1 MGFKSGPGG
10 DLGGTEITTSE
21 TGSFGA
27 VNVKE
32 TIAVTA
38 PADGAGGVL
47 YSKADGKLYWVSNE
61 VSEVE
66 ISAAGGSSLT
76 QEQVEDFAGA
86 LVASG
91 GTKTGITVTYQ
102 DGTGDMD
109 FTVADTT
116 VAGDSGTTAMTPG
129 DTLTIA
135 GGTNVTTAM
144 SGDTLTIN
152 ASGGTS
158 KQTFSISIAGRMKIQ
173 TTSTD
178 RMYIH
183 GNEMGQANY
192 ADWSNLRTE
201 VADVTAN
208 TFTTTL
214 AQGYFYYAN
223 AVVPF
228 ACTAKNFIIALNI
241 KDDSAYDYA
250 AGNDP
255 YFKLWR
261 GRHDNETEDATITWT
276 RLKDGI
282 QFDTTETEPTV
293 SRKTITS
300 WDEASFA
307 AGDLLCLSFY
317 TGGTSISNFNQFIAH
332 FTALEDQSSCIRKNS
347 FLFS

>member
-10 DLGGTEITTSE
+10 DLGGTEITTTE

-27 VNVKE
+27 VNVRE
-32 TIAVTA
+32 TIAVAA
-38 PADGAGGVL
+38 PSDGAGGVL
-47 YSKADGKLYWVSNE
+47 YCKADGKLYWVSNE
-61 VSEVE
+61 IAETE
-66 ISAAGGSSLT
+66 ISAAGGGGSLT

-116 VAGDSGTTAMTPG
+116 VAGDSGTTGITPG

-152 ASGGTS
+152 ASGGTP
-158 KQTFSISIAGRMKIQ
+158 KQTFAISIAGRMKIQ

-178 RMYIH
+178 RMYVH

-192 ADWSNLRTE
+192 SDWSNLRTE

-214 AQGYFYYAN
+214 DQGYFYYAN
-223 AVVPF
+223 AIVPF
-228 ACTAKNFIIALNI
+228 ACTAKNFIIALSI
-241 KDDSAYDYA
+241 KDSTSFDYA

-255 YFKLWR
+255 FFKLWR

-276 RLKDGI
+276 RLKSGQ

-300 WDEASFA
+300 WDEDSLA
-307 AGDLLCLSFY
+307 AGDLICLSFY
-317 TGGTSISNFNQFIAH
+317 TGGTSISNYNQFIAH
-332 FTALEDQSSCIRKNS
+332 FTALED
-347 FLFS
+347 